1 MMFVRIIVCFLIA
14 VASFSSAEAQ
24 VTFVIDQ
31 LPKTTPSEDTL
42 FIAGTFNVWKLKDPA
57 FMLKK
62 RLDGK
67 YFITLPAGRGAI
79 EYKFNRG
86 SWTKCET
93 DLNNNYKPN
102 RIFSYGN
109 GTIVS
114 IVIENWQD
122 AGGARSFDMFIFYFF
137 ATALLA
143 VITAFFIHRIK
154 GRRKKE
160 GRIVIGFLIYLSI
173 VLLGR
178 VMYEISPMAWQLKLE
193 LMGDVLLLLSGPAWL
208 LVLSPEKFSKRFIYI
223 HGIPAATAAFLIA
236 LKLANFSALSIITAP
251 LANPLF
257 TIDRFIFL
265 SAALISNITYLGIG
279 LLSVNVLRPE
289 HSSLES
295 RYAKNHLLL
304 GISFTLILIGKLFPF
319 LFGDEALLSWFNLDV
334 LFLGVSAFPI
344 LHAYYVFKHEEIFKS
359 GTPARIPEANQ
370 LMTVVHEVML
380 QKKCFCDPNLTLN
393 QLSEVVNIK
402 PHLLSRIINECYH
415 QNFRDFVN
423 KYRVEEF
430 VKLARQQTNR
440 RYTFLAL
447 ANEVG
452 FNSKSTFN
460 VAFKK
465 VLQQSPREFLKA
477 NKILDRFK
485 KDEESLVL

>member
-1 MMFVRIIVCFLIA
+1 
-14 VASFSSAEAQ
+14 
-24 VTFVIDQ
+24 
-31 LPKTTPSEDTL
+31 
-42 FIAGTFNVWKLKDPA
+42 
-57 FMLKK
+57 
-62 RLDGK
+62 
-67 YFITLPAGRGAI
+67 
-79 EYKFNRG
+79 
-86 SWTKCET
+86 
-93 DLNNNYKPN
+93 
-102 RIFSYGN
+102 
-109 GTIVS
+109 
-114 IVIENWQD
+114 
-122 AGGARSFDMFIFYFF
+122 
-137 ATALLA
+137 
-143 VITAFFIHRIK
+143 
-154 GRRKKE
+154 
-160 GRIVIGFLIYLSI
+160 
-173 VLLGR
+173 
-178 VMYEISPMAWQLKLE
+178 
-193 LMGDVLLLLSGPAWL
+193 
-208 LVLSPEKFSKRFIYI
+208 
-223 HGIPAATAAFLIA
+223 
-236 LKLANFSALSIITAP
+236 LKLANFSALNIMTTS
-251 LANPLF
+251 LVNPLF
-257 TIDRFIFL
+257 TIDRFIFFGV
-265 SAALISNITYLGIG
+265 ALISNISYVGIG
-279 LLSVNVLRPE
+279 FLSTNALTTVDP
-289 HSSLES
+289 STES
-295 RYAKNHLLL
+295 RYTKYHLFL
-304 GISFTLILIGKLFPF
+304 GVSFTLILIGKLFPF
-319 LFGDEALLSWFNLDV
+319 LMGDENLLSWYNLDV
-334 LFLGVSAFPI
+334 LFLVVSAFPI

-370 LMTVVHEVML
+370 LMSFVHEAML